1 VVTGAFAPVLLP
13 FDDEPHAA
21 SGSAAAIASRALSL
35 IFTIGIIS
43 ELNIPGDVRHH
54 RPGNATTMRIRRI
67 LPWLIVFEML
77 KAGRAHWDA
86 LDPADR
92 ADVTN
97 LFRRTH
103 GNPRNL
109 TEADK
114 AELRD
119 LARRLHLARLGIS
132 LGSAA
137 VIGRRRHRRG
147 R

>member
-1 VVTGAFAPVLLP
+1 MMKL
-13 FDDEPHAA
+13 
-21 SGSAAAIASRALSL
+21 
-35 IFTIGIIS
+35 
-43 ELNIPGDVRHH
+43 
-54 RPGNATTMRIRRI
+54 RRL
-67 LPWLIVFEML
+67 LPWLILFEML

-109 TEADK
+109 TEADR

-119 LARRLHLARLGIS
+119 LVRRLHLMRLGVS